1 MPELPEVE
9 TVRETLKHLIVG
21 RTIQDIT
28 VFYDGIIKLSTVS
41 EFKQSIIG
49 KTVRDIRRMGKYL
62 LFDLDDITI
71 VNHLRMEG
79 KYYFRET
86 LEDVTKHD
94 HIIFHLDNGQL
105 LSYNDVRKFG
115 TMQIVPLHQ
124 ENMLTSILNLG
135 PEANNPDIDFEQ
147 ITQKIT
153 KSKRPIK
160 SILLDQTVISGL
172 GNIYVDETLFRAKI
186 NPLTKG
192 MNLNI
197 YQVKRIVTAAKTV
210 LDQAI
215 ELGGTTI
222 RSYHSVDGVD
232 GRFQNKL
239 YVHTHAN
246 EPCKVCKD
254 TIQKIKVG
262 GRGTYYCPTCQ
273 GIPDTLLIG
282 LTGGI
287 ASGKSLIAK
296 QFRKHGVPLLDADK
310 IYKNL
315 LNSNK
320 IMYNEIIKN
329 FGEGIIKDQRI
340 DRKRLGQ
347 IVFTDSKKREMLNRI
362 THPFVLQDI
371 KRKLISLIKK
381 GNRII
386 VLDIPLLFEA
396 KMEYLVNLILVAYV
410 DETTQIERLM
420 ERDQIDEGMATL
432 KVKSQMNIEE
442 KRKLA
447 DIVIDNKGTKQD
459 TMNQFERIYQTIR
472 SGEHVN

>member
-21 RTIQDIT
+21 RTIKDIT
-28 VFYDGIIKLSTVS
+28 VFYDGIIQANTVG

-49 KTVRDIRRMGKYL
+49 KTFRDIRRIGKYL
-62 LFDLDDITI
+62 LFDFDDVTM
-71 VNHLRMEG
+71 VSHLRMEG
-79 KYYFRET
+79 KYYFRDT
-86 LEDVTKHD
+86 LKDVTKHD
-94 HIIFHLDNGQL
+94 HIVFHLDNGQL
-105 LSYNDVRKFG
+105 LSYHDVRKFG

-124 ENMLTSILNLG
+124 ENLLSSIQNLG
-135 PEANNPDIDFEQ
+135 VEANNPEIDFDQLYRE
-147 ITQKIT
+147 IN
-153 KSKRPIK
+153 KSQRPIK

-186 NPLTKG
+186 NPMTKG
-192 MNLNI
+192 TNLNI
-197 YQVKRIVTAAKTV
+197 YQVKRIITAAKAV

-222 RSYHSVDGVD
+222 RTYHSVDGVD

-239 YVHTHAN
+239 YVHTHAK
-246 EPCKVCKD
+246 EPCKVCMD

-273 GIPDTLLIG
+273 GMPNTLIIG

-287 ASGKSLIAK
+287 ATGKSLIAK
-296 QFRKHGVPLLDADK
+296 QFRKHGVTVLDADK

-320 IMYNEIIKN
+320 IMYNEIVKN
-329 FGEGIIKDQRI
+329 FGEGIIKDQKI

-347 IVFTDSKKREMLNRI
+347 IIFTDPEKREMLNRI
-362 THPFVLQDI
+362 THPFVLQVI
-371 KRKLISLIKK
+371 KRKIISLIKK
-381 GNRII
+381 RDRII

-410 DETTQIERLM
+410 DEPTQIERLM
-420 ERDQIDEGMATL
+420 KRDQIDEVMATR

-447 DIVIDNKGTKQD
+447 DIVIDNKGTKRD
-459 TMNQFERIYQTIR
+459 TAKQFERIYQTLR